1 MPTSDA
7 AVEEFLKDIP
17 DDPKPAVGVG
27 AVTVPV
33 APLTGAALDATIQAA
48 NERGRVAAVN
58 ALGRTEFEKK
68 VLPMDVERQGLREGI
83 PLDTESGIPAL
94 ARLRVELQRNKE
106 SQIKVLQGIYGE
118 SNVRKNPKGGLV
130 ITQIDPA
137 TGKPQDVLVD
147 PEGPDVGDW
156 LKAAVQIPEMLGALL
171 VTKGV
176 SPATLK
182 GVMPVLK
189 FVGKMALGQEAAG
202 ALKDVGARAAEGLPI
217 DLPEIAKE
225 RGEMAAVDMTLGTL
239 GAAGAKAVGI
249 GASPLGNRAV
259 KTQIQEAAQAR
270 ADLVSKFGLPP
281 DALPQTIGQ
290 STGNVLFQRLESMG
304 RKMPGSSTAFE
315 SLMQRQNAELNSVTR
330 AIEGANPPL
339 PEEVLGQRL
348 AGALGEYGEGYERRI
363 ATLGSEIGQTAQA
376 EIESGVTR
384 ATGVLNPV
392 SKVQL
397 GKDIREAAMAKRKA
411 YEALGQQEYG
421 EVYKQLP
428 EGVKNIGGEPL
439 AKDAAELLNKLPTN
453 IKTAEVET
461 GLLDEF
467 GAPLKSEKE
476 TKKVLT
482 EFVPANV
489 LGKLRQLVDSEGEFT
504 LKELTAMRNEVAN
517 DIAVGEATP
526 GYQTR
531 YLGKIRDMLTNRIRG
546 GLEEIDPSGGLLKT
560 WETANNNYAKR
571 AQELNR
577 AGIAELFKT
586 TEAGTGYL
594 GDTAV
599 VERALSGRGA
609 DDIYNAYKGFFGESH
624 PAVKQLKRAV
634 ADEVVGTNPLDP
646 MVDAK
651 GFVRRLEG
659 LYRDAP
665 ELADEVFGKEARKL
679 RSSALAMK
687 EGTLNAEE
695 LADVMRSGNLSAT
708 KLNEMMAA
716 ERTRETI
723 YKNSIL
729 KETREG
735 VFGTGT
741 RINPNEFVERFA
753 FKASPP
759 EVRSALGVL
768 SETQPDLIPE
778 IRQYAVSKVFAEAR
792 DKSGELTASGLES
805 ALKSQSQR
813 ERLES
818 IAGADTVKDIE
829 NLAKFLKPGELADD
843 LLGSVGSFGATGRL
857 TRVIEHSDLGY
868 AKLYVKNRLLGMIY
882 TSKPLRE
889 WLSRGPVSDE
899 AIGKLLKAAVM
910 TEPVVRAVGL
920 PNAGSASDSITT
932 QEASKSQG
940 GLTDADVDQF
950 LGKP

>member
-7 AVEEFLKDIP
+7 AVEEFLKDVP

-68 VLPMDVERQGLREGI
+68 ALPMDAERQGLREGV

-147 PEGPDVGDW
+147 PEGPDVRDW
-156 LKAAVQIPEMLGALL
+156 LKAAVQFPEMLGALL

-239 GAAGAKAVGI
+239 GAAGAKAVGF

-339 PEEVLGQRL
+339 PEEMLGQRL
-348 AGALGEYGEGYERRI
+348 TGALGAYGEGYERRI
-363 ATLGSEIGQTAQA
+363 ATLGSEIGQTAQD

-384 ATGVLNPV
+384 ATGVLDPV
-392 SKVQL
+392 SKVQI
-397 GKDIREAAMAKRKA
+397 GKDIREAAMARRA
-411 YEALGQQEYG
+411 EHEALGAAEYA
-421 EVYKQLP
+421 EVYKDLP
-428 EGVKNIGGEPL
+428 SGKVIQGQPL
-439 AKDAAELLNKLPTN
+439 ADDAAKLLGSLPTN
-453 IKTAEVET
+453 EATGEVM
-461 GLLDEF
+461 
-467 GAPLKSEKE
+467 
-476 TKKVLT
+476 T
-482 EFVPANV
+482 EFVPSNV
-489 LGKLRQLVDSEGEFT
+489 LGKLRQLVDSGGEFR
-504 LKELTAMRNEVAN
+504 LDELTAMRNEVAN

-526 GYQTR
+526 GYKTR

-546 GLEEIDPSGGLLKT
+546 GLEEVDPSGALLAK

-571 AQELNR
+571 AQALNR

-599 VERALSGRGA
+599 VERALAGRGA

-679 RSSALAMK
+679 RASALAMK
-687 EGTLNAEE
+687 DGTLNAEE

-716 ERTRETI
+716 ERTRDTI

-759 EVRSALGVL
+759 EVRAALGVL